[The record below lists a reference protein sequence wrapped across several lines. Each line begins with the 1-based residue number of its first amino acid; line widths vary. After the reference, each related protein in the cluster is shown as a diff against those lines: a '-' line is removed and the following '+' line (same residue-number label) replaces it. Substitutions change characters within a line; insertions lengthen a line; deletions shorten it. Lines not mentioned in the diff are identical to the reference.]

1 MIYISHVTSDDG
13 EIKEAYDFLRG
24 GSFFVI
30 DQLVKCGSQKP
41 CKKRY
46 NDFYS
51 SRDYCVT

>member
-1 MIYISHVTSDDG
+1 MIYIFHVTSYDG